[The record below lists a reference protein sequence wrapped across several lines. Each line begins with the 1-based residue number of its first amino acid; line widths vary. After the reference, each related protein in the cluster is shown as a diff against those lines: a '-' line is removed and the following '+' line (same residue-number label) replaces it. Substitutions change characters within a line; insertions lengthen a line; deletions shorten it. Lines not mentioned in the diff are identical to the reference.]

1 MQIWLYVSV
10 LAAFAMLLFVSRKA
24 PLLAEKRPAF
34 FARPFYRASAW
45 IYRQA
50 RLRAMGRSRR
60 GSRLAAGHSGSLVRT
75 DLVTLDP
82 SAGAE
87 RREALYSIGKIR
99 TLLLFL
105 FMADVLAICV
115 FISQQQEN
123 RVLEGRYIEREDYG
137 GQDAEIVVR
146 AEGGGEEF
154 GDFVIEAKA
163 RQYTPEETEAMA
175 QEVLQL
181 LSGIIPGANEG
192 LGKIREDMN
201 LPATVDGYPF
211 RIFWESSSEC
221 ISGDGRIHPELAGE
235 KGTEVTLTA
244 ALQYEGSRFTGEYT
258 VFVLPAARTETDRMQ
273 QKIMDAIGEQ
283 EEDTRYRNALA
294 LPSSVEGVELIWKE
308 RTEDSSLLLFLL
320 ISAAGAAAFRL
331 SDTQLH
337 NQIVKRSRELA
348 VDYPQLI
355 SKIVLYLGAGL
366 SVRRVFY
373 KLGEDYSQ
381 RRSEGGEKR
390 YVYEEILLVCREMD
404 SGISEYDA
412 YAHFGRRCRMR
423 QYTRLSSLLTQ
434 NLKKGNS
441 ELMNVLLQEAQSA
454 FEERR
459 NLARQLG
466 EEAGTKLL
474 LPMIMMLGVTLV
486 IIMIP
491 AYYSFSL

>member
-1 MQIWLYVSV
+1 MQIWLYTAVF
-10 LAAFAMLLFVSRKA
+10 AAFMLLLFVSRKA
-24 PLLAEKRPAF
+24 PLLADKMPAL
-34 FARPFYRASAW
+34 FARPFYRAAVW
-45 IYRQA
+45 IYRQV
-50 RLRAMGRSRR
+50 RLYAMKRTGA
-60 GSRLAAGHSGSLVRT
+60 GSRFAAAHSGGLVRA
-75 DLVTLDP
+75 DLMTLDP

-87 RREALYSIGKIR
+87 KREALYSIGKIR

-115 FISQQQEN
+115 YISQQQEG
-123 RVLEGRYIEREDYG
+123 RVLEGRFIEREDYG
-137 GQDAEIVVR
+137 GQNTEIIVR
-146 AEGGGEEF
+146 AEGGGQEY
-154 GDFVIEAKA
+154 GDFVIDAKA
-163 RQYTPEETEAMA
+163 RQYRPEEVKAMA
-175 QEVLQL
+175 DEVLL
-181 LSGIIPGANEG
+181 LMPGIIKGSNED
-192 LGKIREDMN
+192 LAEIREDLN
-201 LPATVDGYPF
+201 LPAAAEGYPF

-221 ISGDGRIHPELAGE
+221 IAGDGAVRPELAGE
-235 KGTEVTLTA
+235 EGTEVTLTA
-244 ALQYEGSRFTGEYT
+244 SLQYEDSRFTEEYT
-258 VFVLPAARTETDRMQ
+258 VFVLPAARTGKERMQ
-273 QKIMDAIGEQ
+273 QQIMEAIGEQ
-283 EEDTRYRNALA
+283 EEDTRYKDTLVLPASIDGVALT
-294 LPSSVEGVELIWKE
+294 WKE
-308 RTEDSSLLLFLL
+308 PVEDSSLVLFLL
-320 ISAAGAAAFRL
+320 ISAAGMAAYRL
-331 SDTQLH
+331 SDSQLH
-337 NQIVKRSRELA
+337 SQIQKRSRELA
-348 VDYPQLI
+348 IDYPQLI

-373 KLGEDYSQ
+373 KLGEDYST